1 MTNAAINLGIGGIA
15 GWCILQRTEASQVQA
30 IAQDPV
36 VQRSTAYFRE
46 NTASGITAEDL
57 VGNYRLLSVALGAFG
72 LEDDLPNKAFLRK
85 ILESDVGDQTS
96 LVNRLSDKRY
106 LRLAQAMGMEEGGNA
121 SANLG

>member
-15 GWCILQRTEASQVQA
+15 GWRILQRTEASQVQA

-57 VGNYRLLSVALGAFG
+57 VGNYRLLSVALLAGALAGTDNFEDALAVVDQALQVATTLGARARAAQVREG
-72 LEDDLPNKAFLRK
+72 LRHRRDTR
-85 ILESDVGDQTS
+85 
-96 LVNRLSDKRY
+96 
-106 LRLAQAMGMEEGGNA
+106 
-121 SANLG
+121 